1 MDFLMFLLG
10 LCPILWMIIAL
21 CGFKMAGYKASFV
34 AMIVAGILAMAV
46 WKLPALDTAT
56 AALEGFAM
64 ALWPIILV
72 IIAAVFTYN
81 LCTLARWMSS
91 NR

>member
-34 AMIVAGILAMAV
+34 AMIVAGNGSME
-46 WKLPALDTAT
+46 TAG
-56 AALEGFAM
+56 ARYGNGSAGR
-64 ALWPIILV
+64 
-72 IIAAVFTYN
+72 
-81 LCTLARWMSS
+81 LCDGIVADHPRNYRCSIHI
-91 NR
+91 

>member
-34 AMIVAGILAMAV
+34 GDDRSRHTGNGSMETAGARYGNGSAGRLCDGIVADHPRNYRCSIH
-46 WKLPALDTAT
+46 
-56 AALEGFAM
+56 
-64 ALWPIILV
+64 I
-72 IIAAVFTYN
+72 
-81 LCTLARWMSS
+81 
-91 NR
+91 